1 MESFGKKIKQLRMWR
16 GLRQADV
23 AEGTGLSRVAI
34 LHYEKDERQ
43 PSFETIKK
51 LADFFGVPVAYFFE
65 EKGSRTA
72 KDAATQREEEWAQLI
87 KREDF
92 KNLLAILKELSPA
105 DLTRTMSTIQAV
117 ALSMNGVD
125 TETLRGKDSSADM

>member
-1 MESFGKKIKQLRMWR
+1 MHRLRYAQ
-16 GLRQADV
+16 GLRQSDV
-23 AEGTGLSRVAI
+23 AAGIGVSPAAI
-34 LHYEKDERQ
+34 VRYENGDRE

-51 LADFFGVPVAYFFE
+51 LADFFGVPVTYFFE

-92 KNLLAILKELSPA
+92 NNLLAILKELSPA
-105 DLTRTMSTIQAV
+105 DLKRTMSTIQAV

-125 TETLRGKDSSADM
+125 TETLRGKDSSADT